1 MFLGGLSRSLG
12 GSDFKGEVDRGLA
25 GCRDTDP
32 PVDFL
37 SGFRSVSVGRV
48 GLGERSR
55 GFKAPFTGWA

>member
-1 MFLGGLSRSLG
+1 MG